1 MVDKKGPQ
9 LEFISR
15 TLFLIGWYE
24 FPTTSKTLVYPIKEA
39 EFPTVTF
46 CTKNNNPD
54 RWGAVI
60 KILDNLDL
68 ICENE
73 RYETIGLFCRAIPK
87 KVSPTFET
95 SFWSGLINLSS

>member
-1 MVDKKGPQ
+1 MLALLKNWV
-9 LEFISR
+9 
-15 TLFLIGWYE
+15 
-24 FPTTSKTLVYPIKEA
+24 A
-39 EFPTVTF
+39 EGIASDVNDF
-46 CTKNNNPD
+46 NPD

-87 KVSPTFET
+87 KVSPTFKSVFGLVRNHVKLLHVYKSRRGFSKGT
-95 SFWSGLINLSS
+95 VLCSGY

>member
-87 KVSPTFET
+87 KVSPTFEI
-95 SFWSGLINLSS
+95 SFWSSAQSR